1 MPGKPIPMPTPK
13 PPKKDKKSEPVRMPM
28 PRTKSSNKMKPV
40 TMPSV
45 TPEKIKQIELNRKK
59 SALKKS
65 LLGSRPKSGLDNTW
79 M

>member
-1 MPGKPIPMPTPK
+1 MPNKPIPMPRPTPK
-13 PPKKDKKSEPVRMPM
+13 PPKKDKPVRTPM
-28 PRTKSSNKMKPV
+28 PRTKSSSKMKPIA
-40 TMPSV
+40 MPSV